1 MRIATSILAAFVC
14 FATLVGTSAHAT
26 EDLPQPRKL
35 TVDRGLTHY
44 QAYTQLLAA
53 RRYYAFW
60 NTGVEAYAKA
70 ALAEDFIDLNLPE
83 GRPQGPTGPIVA
95 SRAFRGAV
103 PDLSVSVEEAW
114 VVGAQVIS
122 RLRFTGHFSG
132 QFGDLQGDGRSIQF
146 DAVDIYTI
154 KDGRISTNWHL
165 EDNLTFLTQIGA
177 VVKR

>member
-1 MRIATSILAAFVC
+1 
-14 FATLVGTSAHAT
+14 
-26 EDLPQPRKL
+26 
-35 TVDRGLTHY
+35 
-44 QAYTQLLAA
+44 
-53 RRYYAFW
+53 
-60 NTGVEAYAKA
+60 VEAYARA

-95 SRAFRGAV
+95 SRSFRVAV

-114 VVGAQVIS
+114 VVGEQVIS

-132 QFGDLQGDGRSIQF
+132 QFGELQGDGRSIQF

-165 EDNLTFLTQIGA
+165 EDNLTFLTRIGA
-177 VVKR
+177 VVKP